1 MLQIYYKGVSN
12 HKIKEQT
19 DIKKGS
25 WIHCTNP
32 TNEDISLLQRHVSI
46 NEADILDAL
55 DSFEIPR
62 IEKKKDATVLYLR
75 APDYIN
81 ADGYTVSET
90 LSVILSTEFTVTI
103 SSPTSKV
110 INQLKENYSNFSTTQ
125 QSKFLFFILKLLAKD
140 YTRQLLILNNKVQEK
155 FRSLKRVEST
165 DITQLLVY
173 DQLINLH
180 LSVLN
185 PLTRIIEILMQ
196 GTMVKLY
203 AEDAEF
209 LDDVLTDIR
218 QALTM
223 GEVTKKLI
231 VSTRDSYQIIFTNE
245 LNKKVQFL
253 AGVTIVLT
261 IPTGIASLWGMNV
274 TVPFAEH
281 PYAFISILGGALLFS
296 IIVFAILLWR
306 RWI

>member
-1 MLQIYYKGVSN
+1 MLQIFYKGVSN

-25 WIHCTNP
+25 WIHCSSP
-32 TNEDISLLQRHVSI
+32 TNADISLIQQYLPLT
-46 NEADILDAL
+46 EGDILDAL

-62 IEKKKDATVLYLR
+62 VEKKGNTTILYLR
-75 APDYIN
+75 APDYID
-81 ADGYTVSET
+81 AKGYTVSET
-90 LSVILSTEFTVTI
+90 FSVILSPSFTLTI
-103 SSPTSKV
+103 ANPESK
-110 INQLKENYSNFSTTQ
+110 IISQLKESYSNFTTTQ
-125 QSKFLFFILKLLAKD
+125 QSKFLFFILQLLTKD

-155 FRSLKRVEST
+155 FRSLKRVESA
-165 DITQLLVY
+165 DITQLLAY

-196 GTMVKLY
+196 GTMIKLY
-203 AEDAEF
+203 AEDGEF
-209 LDDVLTDIR
+209 LDDVLTDIQ

-253 AGVTIVLT
+253 AGITIILT
-261 IPTGIASLWGMNV
+261 IPTVVASLWGMNV
-274 TVPFAEH
+274 SVPYAEH
-281 PYAFISILGGALLFS
+281 PMAFAAILAGALIFS
-296 IIVFAILLWR
+296 VIVYGILVLR